1 MKRSGAV
8 ILSLTLLAAA
18 CGTNAVTPPGADT
31 SSTTAQQPAETST
44 TVGLTSTTSTIAS
57 ATTTSPS
64 TTTTAAAPTTTAT
77 NPPTTPTTQPVVAS
91 TKLSVAPWFFIDED
105 GQPGRTGPFLAPIH
119 REVTYTKAV
128 GRVSLEQLFA
138 GPTAGERDS
147 VPAISSTIP
156 SGVKILGL
164 TIKEGIATV
173 DLSDKFEGTDDSAVV
188 AQRMAQVVFTVTS
201 IPHVTEVLF
210 RQEGKAIPA
219 QTGDGQLVT
228 RPVMKADYLDFAAAI
243 TVEKP
248 VYGGTG
254 GNPLHV
260 TGFGAAFEASFSY
273 ALTDANG
280 LIIAE
285 GHALTTNGTG
295 WGGFDFTIPYKVDSK
310 QTGALIVWVN
320 SAENGSQ
327 ISVRE
332 YPVTLIP

>member
-8 ILSLTLLAAA
+8 ILILCLIAAA
-18 CGTNAVTPPGADT
+18 CGTSTVTPPGAE
-31 SSTTAQQPAETST
+31 STTTTGQQPAETST
-44 TVGLTSTTSTIAS
+44 TGVLTSTTSSIGS
-57 ATTTSPS
+57 STTTGPS
-64 TTTTAAAPTTTAT
+64 TTTSAAPATTTT
-77 NPPTTPTTQPVVAS
+77 KPSTTPTTQPVAAP

-105 GQPGRTGPFLAPIH
+105 GQPGRSGPFLAPIH
-119 REVTYTKAV
+119 REVAYTKAV
-128 GRVSLEQLFA
+128 GRESLEQLFA
-138 GPTAGERDS
+138 GPTSGERDS

-156 SGVKILGL
+156 PGVEILGL
-164 TIKEGIATV
+164 TIKEGIAVV
-173 DLSDKFEGTDDSAVV
+173 DLSAEFEGTDDSPVV
-188 AQRMAQVVFTVTS
+188 AQRMAQVVFTLTT

-210 RQEGKAIPA
+210 RQEGKSIPA

-228 RPVMKADYLDFAAAI
+228 RPVMKADYLDFAAAL

-254 GNPLHV
+254 GSPLHV
-260 TGFGAAFEASFSY
+260 TGFGAAFEASFSF
-273 ALTDANG
+273 ALTNAKG

-285 GHALTTNGTG
+285 GQAMTTNGTG

-310 QTGALIVWVN
+310 QIGALIVWVN

-332 YPVTLIP
+332 YPVTLVP

>member
-1 MKRSGAV
+1 MKRSGAM
-8 ILSLTLLAAA
+8 ILSLSLLAAA
-18 CGTNAVTPPGADT
+18 CGTNAVTPPGT
-31 SSTTAQQPAETST
+31 ETTTTTLQQPTETST
-44 TVGLTSTTSTIAS
+44 TIAMTSTTSSMAS
-57 ATTTSPS
+57 TTTTGPTN
-64 TTTTAAAPTTTAT
+64 TTTTAAPATTTT
-77 NPPTTPTTQPVVAS
+77 NPPTTPTTKQVVAPIN
-91 TKLSVAPWFFIDED
+91 LSVAPWFFIDED

-119 REVTYTKAV
+119 REVAYTKAV
-128 GRVSLEQLFA
+128 GRASLEQLFA

-156 SGVKILGL
+156 PGVEILGL
-164 TIKEGIATV
+164 TIKEGIALV
-173 DLSDKFEGTDDSAVV
+173 DLSAEFEGTDDSAVV
-188 AQRMAQVVFTVTS
+188 AQRMAQVVFTLTT
-201 IPHVTEVLF
+201 IPNVTEVLF
-210 RQEGKAIPA
+210 RQEGKAISA
-219 QTGDGQLVT
+219 QTGDGQLVA
-228 RPVMKADYLDFAAAI
+228 RPVMKADYLDFAAAL

-254 GNPLHV
+254 GSPLHV

-273 ALTDANG
+273 ALTNASG

-285 GHALTTNGTG
+285 GHAMTTNGTG

-332 YPVTLIP
+332 YPVTLVP

>member
-1 MKRSGAV
+1 MKRSGTV
-8 ILSLTLLAAA
+8 ILSLCLFAAA
-18 CGTNAVTPPGADT
+18 CGTNTVTPPGAETTTTT
-31 SSTTAQQPAETST
+31 SQQPAQTST
-44 TVGLTSTTSTIAS
+44 TIALASTTSSIAS
-57 ATTTSPS
+57 STTTSPS
-64 TTTTAAAPTTTAT
+64 TTTSATPSTTTT
-77 NPPTTPTTQPVVAS
+77 HTPTTPTTQAVAAPAE
-91 TKLSVAPWFFIDED
+91 LSVAPWFFIDED
-105 GQPGRTGPFLAPIH
+105 GQPGRSGPFLAPIH

-128 GRVSLEQLFA
+128 GRASLEQLFA

-156 SGVKILGL
+156 SGVEILGL

-173 DLSDKFEGTDDSAVV
+173 DLSAEFEGTDDSAVV
-188 AQRMAQVVFTVTS
+188 AQRMAQVVFTLTT

-219 QTGDGQLVT
+219 QTGDGELVT
-228 RPVMKADYLDFAAAI
+228 RPVMKADFLDFAAAL

-254 GNPLHV
+254 GSPLHV

-273 ALTDANG
+273 ALTNASG

-285 GHALTTNGTG
+285 GHSMTTNGTG

-310 QTGALIVWVN
+310 QTGTLIVWVN

-332 YPVTLIP
+332 YPVTLVP